1 MSSRATLSAVK
12 AGLRNGFI
20 ERYNVCLMASVTQE
34 AVLAALSKIEDPDL
48 HKDIVS
54 LGFVQNI
61 KIDNSTV
68 AFDVVLT
75 TPACPVKDQMREEAH
90 RLVSALPGVSAVK
103 INMTSNVTKGRSQVR
118 ENYIPQVKNT
128 IAVSSGKGGVGK
140 TTVSVNLAVAL
151 AQSGAT
157 VGLMDAD
164 MYGPNVPLMMGVKHA
179 QEGSEE
185 NKIKPAE
192 RYGVKIMSIGF
203 FVPEDQPI
211 VWRGPM
217 IHGAIQQFLRDVEW
231 GELDYL
237 IVDLP
242 PGTGDAQ
249 LSIAQLVPMTGAVIV
264 TTPQDVA
271 LLDSRKG
278 LEMFK
283 KVNVPLLGIVE
294 NMSTFVCPHCSQTTD
309 IFSHGGGEKAAGK
322 LEVPFLGAVPID
334 PQIRQGGDEGRPIVI
349 ANPDSPQAKA
359 FVAIAGKVAQQI
371 SMLNAAAPV
380 ELKIIQ

>member
-1 MSSRATLSAVK
+1 
-12 AGLRNGFI
+12 
-20 ERYNVCLMASVTQE
+20 MAAAVTQD
-34 AVLAALSKIEDPDL
+34 AVLKALSQIQDPDL
-48 HKDIVS
+48 HRDIVS

-61 KIDNSTV
+61 RIDNSTV
-68 AFDVVLT
+68 AFDIVLT
-75 TPACPVKDQMREEAH
+75 TPACPVKDQMRNEAM
-90 RLVSALPGVSAVK
+90 RLVGGLAGVSDVK
-103 INMTSNVTKGRSQVR
+103 INMTSSVTKGRSQVR

-151 AQSGAT
+151 AQTGAT
-157 VGLMDAD
+157 VGLLDAD
-164 MYGPNVPLMMGVKHA
+164 VYGPNVPMMMGVKQPKENA
-179 QEGSEE
+179 QD
-185 NKIKPAE
+185 NKIIPAE
-192 RYGVKIMSIGF
+192 RYGVKVMSIGF

-231 GELDYL
+231 GALDYL

-278 LEMFK
+278 LEMFR

-294 NMSTFVCPHCSQTTD
+294 NMSYFVCPHCAKTTE
-309 IFSHGGGEKAAGK
+309 IFSRGGGEKAATK
-322 LEVPFLGAVPID
+322 LGVPFLGEVPID
-334 PQIRQGGDEGRPIVI
+334 PAIRQGGDEGQPIVV
-349 ANPDSPQAKA
+349 ADPNSPQAKA

-371 SMLNAAAPV
+371 SILNAAAPV